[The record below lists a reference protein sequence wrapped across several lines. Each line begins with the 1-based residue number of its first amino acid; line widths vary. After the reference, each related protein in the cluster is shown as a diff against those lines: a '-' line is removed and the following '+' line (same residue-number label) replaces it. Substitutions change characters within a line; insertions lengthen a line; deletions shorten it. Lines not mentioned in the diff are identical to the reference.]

1 MVKERKRMDLSN
13 FNTQLIVAG
22 MAGLVDE
29 GLTPHEVFEVLED
42 IKQNTF
48 HALADINADNKS
60 KESK

>member
-1 MVKERKRMDLSN
+1 MKERKRMDLNN

-22 MAGLVDE
+22 MAGLIND

-48 HALADINADNKS
+48 HALADINAENKS
-60 KESK
+60 KA